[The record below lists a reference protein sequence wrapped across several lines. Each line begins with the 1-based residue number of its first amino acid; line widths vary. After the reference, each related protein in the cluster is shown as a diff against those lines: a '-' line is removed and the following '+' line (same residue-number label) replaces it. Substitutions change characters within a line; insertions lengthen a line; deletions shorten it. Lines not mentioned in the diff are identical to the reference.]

1 MYLDEINYVSVFKTE
16 FYILIN
22 IEFMLWACAS
32 TYIRW
37 NNIAR
42 DQPKEYH
49 LEPTNHWLEL
59 DIPGLEIQTARY
71 LIQLSTER
79 QQDNADMHCLLS
91 SVTRLSSLL
100 LKTKI

>member
-1 MYLDEINYVSVFKTE
+1 MKQH
-16 FYILIN
+16 
-22 IEFMLWACAS
+22 C
-32 TYIRW
+32 
-37 NNIAR
+37 
-42 DQPKEYH
+42 KG
-49 LEPTNHWLEL
+49 PTQGVPPRTNHPLHWLEL

-100 LKTKI
+100 LKTNNLNWVPEKYFNQDLTETIFISILTNDHTIRIY